1 MAPVRNLQGLK
12 FGKLTVV
19 ELAPV
24 IPGSSRNARWRCL
37 CECGNETIVRGNHL
51 RFNNTVSC
59 GCHRRNRLGLA
70 KKTHGH
76 SVGGKMSKTY
86 STWCDMHARCRNPNE
101 DSYRWYGGKG
111 ISVCD
116 RWNDFSLFLEDMGE
130 KPFGMSID
138 RIDSKKN
145 YDPSNC
151 RWATFKDQANNTSR
165 NRVLVYQ
172 GRSMNLGQWA
182 VETGLSRHTIAT
194 RIQRGWSI
202 DRALGTPVKA

>member
-1 MAPVRNLQGLK
+1 
-12 FGKLTVV
+12 
-19 ELAPV
+19 
-24 IPGSSRNARWRCL
+24 
-37 CECGNETIVRGNHL
+37 
-51 RFNNTVSC
+51 
-59 GCHRRNRLGLA
+59 
-70 KKTHGH
+70 
-76 SVGGKMSKTY
+76 MSKTY

-202 DRALGTPVKA
+202 ERALGTPVKA

>member
-1 MAPVRNLQGLK
+1 
-12 FGKLTVV
+12 
-19 ELAPV
+19 
-24 IPGSSRNARWRCL
+24 
-37 CECGNETIVRGNHL
+37 
-51 RFNNTVSC
+51 
-59 GCHRRNRLGLA
+59 
-70 KKTHGH
+70 
-76 SVGGKMSKTY
+76 
-86 STWCDMHARCRNPNE
+86 
-101 DSYRWYGGKG
+101 
-111 ISVCD
+111 
-116 RWNDFSLFLEDMGE
+116 MGE
-130 KPFGMSID
+130 KPLGMSID

-194 RIQRGWSI
+194 RIQRGWSV